1 MPRHH
6 RHLRPLLVAL
16 ALAGVCAQPAVADN
30 TPQPLPFAQNWSNTN
45 LITAHNDWS
54 GVPGIMGYRGDN
66 GDQPTGVD
74 PQTLLHDLSGVINVT
89 ANAGQT
95 LLNNQAAAGGVAE
108 FEIADP
114 VVGLNGSGTA
124 DAPHLVIH
132 VNTTGHGDIRV
143 SYTLRDLDGTA
154 DNAVQPVA
162 LQYRVG
168 GSGNYVNVPAG
179 FVADA
184 TTGPNAATLVT
195 PVSAYLPA
203 AANDQALVQVRI
215 ITANAAGN
223 DEWVGIDDILITG
236 TPLGGAVNQPIVTTC
251 PSGFTVAAGGAGAVQ
266 LSATDVDSV
275 VDRVAITA
283 GALPGIALAG
293 FSPAMADGGSA
304 SVQLSVNG
312 LAAGNY
318 PVQVTFGNNEA
329 QTATCAVTVNVV
341 GLTPIPV
348 IQGTGS
354 VSPLVGQAVTTQ
366 GVVTRVN
373 NNGFFLQ
380 DEQGD
385 GDDATSDGI
394 FVFTGSAPTVVA
406 GNRIRLSGTVSE
418 YNTGSA
424 GNPVT
429 LANPVTQL
437 TGISGLTVLATGI
450 AIAPTP
456 IVFPELTEGD
466 LERYEGML
474 VSIEVPL
481 TASQNYFLG
490 RYGQVTLSAEGRLI
504 KPTNLYRPGTL
515 DAQLLADDNARR
527 RIILDDGTS
536 QQNPNPTP
544 YLGADDTLR
553 AGDVL
558 PNGLVGVID
567 YGLATNNSDGIADYR
582 IHPVGPVVFERANPR
597 SAAPQPV
604 GGNVRVASFN
614 VLNYFTTIDQAG
626 AACFPSGTRADC
638 RGADSAAEFTRQRT
652 KIVAALAALDADVV
666 GLIEI
671 ENNGE
676 VAVDDLV
683 GALNARMGAGTY
695 ASVGAPVGGSGG
707 DAIRMAMIYKP
718 SRLAPVGAAVSDTAP
733 IHNRPPLAQ
742 TFAAANG
749 EKFTVIVNHFKS
761 KGSCPADPADP
772 DADQG
777 DGQGCWNARRVEQA
791 RALRTFIDGRR
802 AAVGDDDV
810 LVMGDLNAYGR
821 EHPVTEFLDGGYV
834 DLVSTRVAQ
843 GYSYVFDGEA
853 GYLDHAL
860 ATPSLAAQVSGAT
873 LWAINADEPSV
884 IDYNLEFKQPAC
896 PTCGPDYYSP
906 TPYRSSDH
914 DPVLVGLHL
923 LKRVQGTVG
932 RDVLVGTPGDDVIE
946 GGAGADTLTGAGGRD
961 RYVYTSL
968 RDGVDTITDFKPGM
982 DVIDLRALLRD
993 LGISSLT
1000 PLAGGH
1006 VVCAA
1011 AGNQAVLSIDP
1022 DGHAGTAAPR
1032 ALVRLNQVG
1041 CGALMQPGNFRF

>member
-1 MPRHH
+1 MPRHP

-16 ALAGVCAQPAVADN
+16 AVAGVCAQPVVADT
-30 TPQPLPFAQNWSNTN
+30 TPQTLPFAQDWSNTN
-45 LITAHNDWS
+45 LITTHNDWS

-66 GDQPTGVD
+66 GAQATGVD
-74 PQTLLHDLSGVINVT
+74 PQTLLLDLSGVINVT

-95 LLNNQAAAGGVAE
+95 LLDNATAAGGVAE

-124 DAPHLVIH
+124 DAPNLVIH
-132 VNTTGHGDIRV
+132 LNTTGHRDILV
-143 SYTLRDLDGTA
+143 SYKLRDLDGTS

-162 LQYRVG
+162 LHYRVG
-168 GSGNYVNVPAG
+168 NSGNYVNVPAG

-203 AANDQALVQVRI
+203 AADDQPLVQVRI
-215 ITANAAGN
+215 ITANALGN

-236 TPLGGAVNQPIVTTC
+236 TPLGGVVNHPIVTTC
-251 PSGFTVAAGGAGAVQ
+251 PAGFTVAAGAAGAVQ
-266 LSATDVDSV
+266 LSAVDVDSV
-275 VDRVAITA
+275 VDGVTITA
-283 GALPGIALAG
+283 GAQPGIALSG
-293 FSPAMADGGSA
+293 FNPAMMDGETA
-304 SVQLSVNG
+304 TVQLGVNG
-312 LAAGNY
+312 LSAGSY
-318 PVQVTFGNNEA
+318 PVQVTFTNNEA
-329 QTATCAVTVNVV
+329 QSAACVVTVDVV
-341 GLTPIPV
+341 GLTPIYS
-348 IQGTGS
+348 IQGSGS
-354 VSPLVGQAVTTQ
+354 VSPLVGQVVTTQ

-373 NNGFFLQ
+373 NNGYFMQ
-380 DEQGD
+380 DEHGD
-385 GDDATSDGI
+385 GDVATSDGI
-394 FVFTGSAPTVVA
+394 FVFTGSAPTVLV
-406 GNRIRLSGTVSE
+406 GDRVRLNGTVTE

-437 TGISGLTVLATGI
+437 TNTSGLTVLAGGI

-456 IVFPELTEGD
+456 IVFPELNEGD

-474 VSIEVPL
+474 VSIDVPL
-481 TASQNYFLG
+481 TASQNYFQG

-515 DAQLLADDNARR
+515 EAQELADDNARR

-544 YLGADDTLR
+544 YMGADDTLR

-567 YGLATNNSDGIADYR
+567 YGLATNNADGIADYR

-597 SAAPQPV
+597 TAAPEPV

-626 AACFPSGTRADC
+626 ASCFPSGTRSDC
-638 RGADSAAEFTRQRT
+638 RGADSAAEFERQRA
-652 KIVAALAALDADVV
+652 KIIAALVALDADVV

-676 VAVDDLV
+676 VAVNELV
-683 GALNARMGAGTY
+683 GALNAQMGAGTY
-695 ASVGAPVGGSGG
+695 VSVGMPIGGSGG

-718 SRLAPVGAAVSDTAP
+718 SRLAQVGAALSDTAP

-761 KGSCPADPADP
+761 KGSCPADPTLA

-777 DGQGCWNARRVEQA
+777 DGQGCWNALRVEQA
-791 RALRTFIDGRR
+791 SALRAFIDDLR

-810 LVMGDLNAYGR
+810 LVVGDLNAYGR
-821 EHPVTEFLDGGYV
+821 EDPVMVFLDQGYV
-834 DLVSTRVAQ
+834 DLISTHVPQ

-860 ATPSLAAQVSGAT
+860 ATAALVGQVSGAT
-873 LWAINADEPSV
+873 VWTINADEPSV

-896 PTCGPDYYSP
+896 ATCGPDYYSP

-914 DPVLVGLHL
+914 DPVLVGLQL
-923 LKRVQGTVG
+923 LKPVRGTAG

-946 GGAGADTLTGAGGRD
+946 GGPGADVLTGAGGRD
-961 RYVYTSL
+961 RYVYASL
-968 RDGVDTITDFKPGM
+968 RDGVDTLTDFKPGM
-982 DVIDLRALLRD
+982 DVIDLRALLAG
-993 LGISSLT
+993 LGIVGAT
-1000 PLAGGH
+1000 PLTSGH

-1011 AGNQAVLSIDP
+1011 AGHQAVLSIDP
-1022 DGHAGTAAPR
+1022 DGSAGAAAPR
-1032 ALVRLNQVG
+1032 ALIRLNQVG
-1041 CGALMQPGNFRF
+1041 CGALMQPGNFLF